1 MAGKKTK
8 KKSSAKP
15 AKKKA
20 APAKKAPMKAAKGAS
35 KKATPK
41 KSAAKKAA
49 PKKAAA
55 KKAAAPKKA
64 APKKAAAKAAPKP
77 KAPKPEPMIERD
89 PIEVVEASSD
99 VDDAG
104 GGERGEDAATAGDDA
119 VPAPVEDDRPS
130 LKTEILAMA
139 RQLYGNKS
147 DDELLALDPNDIDAM
162 DPSMFYEL
170 LGEKYGVEADPD
182 NDYFGGF
189 GGPIRKLIAFVESRW
204 DGKTRN
210 DTPMPPGDWL
220 EEHVHTAE
228 S

>member
-20 APAKKAPMKAAKGAS
+20 AKAPAKKGAKKGAAKKAA
-35 KKATPK
+35 P
-41 KSAAKKAA
+41 KKAA

-55 KKAAAPKKA
+55 KKAAPAKA
-64 APKKAAAKAAPKP
+64 APKKKPAAVKAAKAP
-77 KAPKPEPMIERD
+77 KAPKESIAE
-89 PIEVVEASSD
+89 PIEVVEIEAAD
-99 VDDAG
+99 QG
-104 GGERGEDAATAGDDA
+104 TDAADVA
-119 VPAPVEDDRPS
+119 APVESKAS
-130 LKTEILAMA
+130 LQTEILAMA
-139 RQLYGNKS
+139 RQLYGDKT
-147 DDELLALDPNDIDAM
+147 DEELLALDPNDIDAM

-189 GGPIRKLIAFVESRW
+189 GGPIKNLIAFVESRW
-204 DGKTRN
+204 DGKTRK

-220 EEHVHTAE
+220 EEYVHPE

>member
-8 KKSSAKP
+8 KQSSAKP

-20 APAKKAPMKAAKGAS
+20 AKAPAKKA
-35 KKATPK
+35 
-41 KSAAKKAA
+41 AAKKAA

-55 KKAAAPKKA
+55 KKAAPKKA
-64 APKKAAAKAAPKP
+64 APMKAAAKKQPAPK
-77 KAPKPEPMIERD
+77 KPAAKKPAKEA
-89 PIEVVEASSD
+89 IEVVEAP
-99 VDDAG
+99 V
-104 GGERGEDAATAGDDA
+104 AAAEA
-119 VPAPVEDDRPS
+119 KPS
-130 LKTEILAMA
+130 LQAEILAMA

-147 DDELLALDPNDIDAM
+147 DEELLALDPNDIDAM

-189 GGPIRKLIAFVESRW
+189 GGPIKKLIAFVESRW
-204 DGKTRN
+204 DGKTRK
-210 DTPMPPGDWL
+210 DTPMPPGEWL
-220 EEHVHTAE
+220 EDYVHPE

>member
-8 KKSSAKP
+8 KKAAAKKPSKKSAP
-15 AKKKA
+15 KKA
-20 APAKKAPMKAAKGAS
+20 AKSKSKAKAAK
-35 KKATPK
+35 P
-41 KSAAKKAA
+41 AKKAA

-55 KKAAAPKKA
+55 KKAAPVKK
-64 APKKAAAKAAPKP
+64 PAAKKPAAKKPPKE
-77 KAPKPEPMIERD
+77 AIEPAEMLEATESESD
-89 PIEVVEASSD
+89 EGIEVVEASE
-99 VDDAG
+99 AP
-104 GGERGEDAATAGDDA
+104 AASSE
-119 VPAPVEDDRPS
+119 PNPS

-139 RQLYGNKS
+139 RQLYGDKT
-147 DDELLALDPNDIDAM
+147 DEELLALDPNDIDAM

-189 GGPIRKLIAFVESRW
+189 GGTISKLITFVDSRW
-204 DGKTRN
+204 DGKTRK

-220 EEHVHTAE
+220 EEYVHPE